1 MNESGNL
8 YFLPFLFLFILARS
22 LSICQEN
29 HMQKGFPLFLHKRLV
44 IRRPMMDHRGLIG
57 LFLAKNVSYAIK
69 QTAIKDHV
77 KEKYKILELIIDET
91 MLDKVGYSCLMR
103 L

>member
-1 MNESGNL
+1 
-8 YFLPFLFLFILARS
+8 
-22 LSICQEN
+22 
-29 HMQKGFPLFLHKRLV
+29 MQKGFPLFLHKRLV

-77 KEKYKILELIIDET
+77 KEKYKILELIIHSSY
-91 MLDKVGYSCLMR
+91 LRKV
-103 L
+103 